1 MRKTGLFEADM
12 KDKTEDLIRCQFENK
27 KLLERIAKMNEG
39 MGRKSRTSVLDETG
53 KDING
58 NPVTKNPI
66 TGEIIVKSPE
76 GNTVP
81 VIDVIKDHAAEWERY
96 KEEHAKTKD
105 SAKFSSYIKEDMK
118 ALQGDVR
125 KYQKRV
131 SQAGHMMDDTERE
144 IVEDLKR
151 KGLGGMSSGVDVN
164 ELGESDY
171 DIYQPTPSVSDLGGG
186 GKKKGGK
193 KAVVT
198 AGGRG
203 RAGVVRVKVSSNSRD
218 RKAGP
223 TSGKGPNTVDDSSD
237 DDPADY
243 VDARGRPL
251 PPKEIAKIKAK
262 KQKEK
267 EIARA
272 EEREVPGRGGNKAG
286 AKGKKGEDDIRGSSP
301 MKYAKDKVE
310 NLRRNSITD
319 ENAVE
324 GGKLIGKRSEAY
336 TIKRGGISVKVNDMG
351 TGTEISGGDM
361 ESGITYIKP
370 EFLAK
375 SGGQN
380 TGPDSY
386 NQFPLPN
393 VEAKM
398 EVDPLTGAKIAT
410 FSLKNGA
417 ITLKVQ
423 TKSTADEM
431 AIKNGGLRALI
442 KILAEELGIENIFAK
457 VQAATQA

>member
-1 MRKTGLFEADM
+1 MRKTGLFESDM

-39 MGRKSRTSVLDETG
+39 MGRKSNTSVLDETG

-58 NPVTKNPI
+58 NLVTKNPI

-96 KEEHAKTKD
+96 KEEHAKTKA

-118 ALQGDVR
+118 ALQGDVK

-151 KGLGGMSSGVDVN
+151 KGLAGMSSGVDLN

-198 AGGRG
+198 AGSRG
-203 RAGVVRVKVSSNSRD
+203 RAGGVGVKASSNSRG
-218 RKAGP
+218 RNAGP

-267 EIARA
+267 EITRA
-272 EEREVPGRGGNKAG
+272 EEKEVQGRGGSKAG
-286 AKGKKGEDDIRGSSP
+286 A
-301 MKYAKDKVE
+301 
-310 NLRRNSITD
+310 
-319 ENAVE
+319 
-324 GGKLIGKRSEAY
+324 
-336 TIKRGGISVKVNDMG
+336 
-351 TGTEISGGDM
+351 
-361 ESGITYIKP
+361 
-370 EFLAK
+370 
-375 SGGQN
+375 
-380 TGPDSY
+380 
-386 NQFPLPN
+386 
-393 VEAKM
+393 
-398 EVDPLTGAKIAT
+398 
-410 FSLKNGA
+410 
-417 ITLKVQ
+417 
-423 TKSTADEM
+423 
-431 AIKNGGLRALI
+431 
-442 KILAEELGIENIFAK
+442 
-457 VQAATQA
+457 

>member
-1 MRKTGLFEADM
+1 MRKTGMFEDDM
-12 KDKTEDLIRCQFENK
+12 KDKTDDLIRCQFENK

-39 MGRKSRTSVLDETG
+39 MGRKSNASIPDETT
-53 KDING
+53 KDLNG

-66 TGEIIVKSPE
+66 TGEIIVKSPY
-76 GNTVP
+76 GNTIP
-81 VIDVIKDHAAEWERY
+81 VIDVVKDHAAEWEKY
-96 KEEHAKTKD
+96 KEEHAKTKA

-125 KYQKRV
+125 KFQKRV
-131 SQAGHMMDDTERE
+131 SLAGHMMDDNEKE

-151 KGLGGMSSGVDVN
+151 KGLAGMGSGMDIN

-171 DIYQPTPSVSDLGGG
+171 DIYQPSPSVSDLDGGS
-186 GKKKGGK
+186 KKKGGK

-198 AGGRG
+198 AGARG
-203 RAGVVRVKVSSNSRD
+203 RAGGVGVKASSNSRG
-218 RKAGP
+218 RNAGP

-243 VDARGRPL
+243 VDAKGRPL

-442 KILAEELGIENIFAK
+442 KILA
-457 VQAATQA
+457 